1 MYHLA
6 EGTALV
12 RFEAVIGVE
21 VHAQLLTESKMF
33 CGCRAAFGAEP
44 NTQTCPVCLGMPGV
58 LPVMN
63 RKAVEFAA
71 RTGLA
76 VGAQVRERSVFA
88 RKNYFYPDLPKGYQI
103 SQYEEPL
110 CEHGVLP
117 VETKEGGIRNVRIR
131 RIHLEEDAGKL
142 VHAEGYVGENESLVD
157 FNRCG
162 TPLMEIVT
170 EPDLRSPRE
179 TRLFLSKLRQLVR
192 WLGVCDGNMEE
203 GSLRCDA
210 NVSLRPEGEETLGVK
225 TELKNMNSFRGV
237 EKALEFEIERQAGIL
252 AGGGRI
258 VQETLLW
265 DEARGLASPMR
276 VKEEAHDYR
285 YFPDPDLPPIL
296 LARGRIEALRDS
308 MPELPEA
315 RKARWIASYGLSGY
329 DASLLTEDRAV
340 ADYFEELV
348 RLTGEPKPSANWV
361 TGEVLRTLNE
371 RKTGIDRLAAR
382 PEHVAGIMDLIRR
395 NAISQSAGKKVFEA
409 VAETGED
416 PETAVKRLG
425 LAQVSDEKELQDA
438 ARGIIEAN
446 PGALKRYLGGHDK
459 SFGFFMG
466 ELMKAT
472 GGKANPRLANAILK
486 RLLDA
491 KKSHQNMEKTT

>member
-1 MYHLA
+1 MS
-6 EGTALV
+6 
-12 RFEAVIGVE
+12 FEAVIGVE

-58 LPVMN
+58 LPVTN
-63 RKAVEFAA
+63 RKAVEFGA

-76 VGAQVRERSVFA
+76 LGAKVREKSVFA

-110 CEHGVLP
+110 CEHGILS
-117 VETKEGGIRNVRIR
+117 VETEEGGARDIRIR

-142 VHAEGYVGENESLVD
+142 VHAEAYVGENESLVD
-157 FNRCG
+157 LNRCG

-179 TRLFLSKLRQLVR
+179 TRVFLGRLRQLLR

-210 NVSLRPEGEETLGVK
+210 NVSLRPEGTEPLGVK
-225 TELKNMNSFRGV
+225 TELKNMNSFKGV
-237 EKALEFEIERQAGIL
+237 ERAIEFEIGRQTGIL

-265 DEARGLASPMR
+265 DEVLGVAHAMRG
-276 VKEEAHDYR
+276 KEDAHDYR
-285 YFPDPDLPPIL
+285 YFPDPDLPPIIL
-296 LARGRIEALRDS
+296 EREWIERIRGSL
-308 MPELPEA
+308 PELPDA
-315 RKARWIASYGLSGY
+315 RRRRWIDSHGLSEY
-329 DASLLTEDRAV
+329 DASLLTEDRPV
-340 ADYFEELV
+340 ADYFEDLA

-361 TGEVLRTLNE
+361 MGEVLRTLNE
-371 RKTGIDRLAAR
+371 KKTGIERLKAR

-395 NAISQSAGKKVFEA
+395 NVISRTAGKKVFDA
-409 VAETGED
+409 VAETGEA
-416 PETAVKRLG
+416 PESAVARLG
-425 LAQVSDEKELQDA
+425 LAQVSDEAELEKA
-438 ARGIIEAN
+438 VRKIVETN
-446 PGALKRYLGGHDK
+446 PEPLKRYLDGNEK

-472 GGKANPRLANAILK
+472 GGKANPRLANAILRK
-486 RLLDA
+486 HLDA
-491 KKSHQNMEKTT
+491 KKSP